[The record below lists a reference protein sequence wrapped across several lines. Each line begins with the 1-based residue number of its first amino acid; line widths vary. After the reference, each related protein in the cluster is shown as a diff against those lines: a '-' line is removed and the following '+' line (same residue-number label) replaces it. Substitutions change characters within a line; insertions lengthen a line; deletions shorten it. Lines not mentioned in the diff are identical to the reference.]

1 MEKPSAIFRH
11 FLEDQLLECENDA
24 IIWHPVYAKSVTK
37 VLCKVFGGSDSG
49 KLQGLVRHCDC
60 FVVTE
65 CLAYLTS
72 NVKNVDSAIV
82 ETFLR
87 RMSIETDADVLKAL
101 FDVCT
106 KSFSAHKNVFLSDA
120 SKTTSEVVDKL
131 KTFDASSNL
140 LPSALRFTALLLSQM
155 EKV

>member
-1 MEKPSAIFRH
+1 
-11 FLEDQLLECENDA
+11 
-24 IIWHPVYAKSVTK
+24 
-37 VLCKVFGGSDSG
+37 
-49 KLQGLVRHCDC
+49 
-60 FVVTE
+60 
-65 CLAYLTS
+65 
-72 NVKNVDSAIV
+72 
-82 ETFLR
+82 
-87 RMSIETDADVLKAL
+87 MSIETDADVLKAL